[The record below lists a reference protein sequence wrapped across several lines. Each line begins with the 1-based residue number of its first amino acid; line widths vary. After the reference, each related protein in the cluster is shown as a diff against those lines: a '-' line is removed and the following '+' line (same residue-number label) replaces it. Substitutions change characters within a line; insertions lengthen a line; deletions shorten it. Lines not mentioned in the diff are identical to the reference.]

1 MSVLNITAKAAPPLS
16 QMKTQALVV
25 LMPERKSLGA
35 AMKALDKFLGGTVS
49 RNATHGDFSPTI
61 GATCWLPGAGAVH
74 RVLLVG
80 CGDVN
85 QRTVASD
92 KKLAETLSRALLSC
106 AAKDAII

>member
-49 RNATHGDFSPTI
+49 
-61 GATCWLPGAGAVH
+61 
-74 RVLLVG
+74 VG
-80 CGDVN
+80 
-85 QRTVASD
+85 VA
-92 KKLAETLSRALLSC
+92 L
-106 AAKDAII
+106 